1 MELIKEILGVMIIV
15 GVVVQIYGWISIRGI
30 NKQIEECLREIEEN
44 NKEIEKIEKA
54 RAKRKRNFINK
65 QIKQTN

>member
-15 GVVVQIYGWISIRGI
+15 GVVVQIYGWIRIRGI
-30 NKQIEECLREIEEN
+30 NKQIEKNLREIEEN

-54 RAKRKRNFINK
+54 REKRKRDFINK
-65 QIKQTN
+65 QIKY